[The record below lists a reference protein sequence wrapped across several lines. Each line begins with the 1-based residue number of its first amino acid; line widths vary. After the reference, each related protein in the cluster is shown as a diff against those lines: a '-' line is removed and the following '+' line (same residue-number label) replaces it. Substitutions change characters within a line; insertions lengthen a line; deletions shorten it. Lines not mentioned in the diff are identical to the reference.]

1 MRSAGFSSI
10 TEQVAAHLREELL
23 RGRWRDNMPGRN
35 QLFQELG
42 VSTRTVELAFQ
53 ILEKE
58 GLLAAQGAGRRRR
71 IMSPASGMRS
81 PQLQVALLMTDY
93 AERVPNLLH
102 HQLTQAGHRSFFTEK
117 TLLDLGMDVERIS
130 RFVREVRADAWVV
143 ASGSR
148 DVLQWF
154 ASQEVPAIAMFG
166 NRHGL
171 PIAGVGPDKVPAFAD
186 VTRRLIRLGHGRIS
200 LIGRRQIRLPQ
211 PHRVV
216 RAFLRELEAAGIAA
230 NSFNLPDWEESGSG
244 LEKMLDS
251 LFRTTPPTALILC
264 EPFVYHAAHHYLA
277 RRGLR
282 VPADVSLVCTD
293 GHHTFTWCR
302 PTIAHIRWDYRPVL
316 RRIVRWANHIARG
329 KEDRRQTL
337 SKAEFV
343 DGETVGP
350 APKR

>member
-1 MRSAGFSSI
+1 
-10 TEQVAAHLREELL
+10 
-23 RGRWRDNMPGRN
+23 
-35 QLFQELG
+35 
-42 VSTRTVELAFQ
+42 
-53 ILEKE
+53 
-58 GLLAAQGAGRRRR
+58 
-71 IMSPASGMRS
+71 
-81 PQLQVALLMTDY
+81 MTDY

-154 ASQEVPAIAMFG
+154 ASQEVPA
-166 NRHGL
+166 
-171 PIAGVGPDKVPAFAD
+171 
-186 VTRRLIRLGHGRIS
+186 
-200 LIGRRQIRLPQ
+200 
-211 PHRVV
+211 
-216 RAFLRELEAAGIAA
+216 
-230 NSFNLPDWEESGSG
+230 
-244 LEKMLDS
+244 
-251 LFRTTPPTALILC
+251 
-264 EPFVYHAAHHYLA
+264 
-277 RRGLR
+277 
-282 VPADVSLVCTD
+282 DVSLVCTD